1 MRGFYVLMKRLFS
14 VLSVVV
20 LGFGLGLFG
29 SDEVSAKSSTPTI
42 FIHGLQGDN
51 KSLSNLVSGMSGAR
65 QDDRYVYTYQFTNV
79 FRMRVT
85 DKIPIRYSGQRMTYV
100 VRFDG
105 KVVGIDMSKTV
116 GNVKGKKDYNN
127 GFSVIHFSNH
137 SESLDDQETY
147 LEAVIRS
154 EMKRLNTK
162 TVNLV
167 GHSMGGLLASQYT
180 IKSEAGDKRLTG
192 NVSNLVTFGSPI
204 AGASKVSNQ
213 LSPISVIGGAK
224 APADLY
230 SGGKVLTK
238 ALKDKKVVINKAKV
252 YSFSGKK
259 DVFVPKASATAL
271 SKIVKK
277 SNFKTK
283 ELNVGH
289 TGFFDGTEGK
299 KAVSELKKIIK

>member
-1 MRGFYVLMKRLFS
+1 MGCLYLWIKRFVS
-14 VLSVVV
+14 VLSILV
-20 LGFGLGLFG
+20 LSLGLLG
-29 SDEVSAKSSTPTI
+29 SGEVSAKSSTPTI

-51 KSLSNLVSGMSGAR
+51 KSLSNLVLGMTGAKK
-65 QDDRYVYTYQFTNV
+65 DDRYVYTYQFTNV
-79 FRMRVT
+79 FHMKVT

-100 VRFDG
+100 VRLDG
-105 KVVGIDMSKTV
+105 KVVGIDMSKAV
-116 GNVKGKKDYNN
+116 GRVPGKKDYNN
-127 GFSVIHFSNH
+127 GFSIIHFSNH
-137 SESLDDQETY
+137 SESLDYQEKY

-162 TVNLV
+162 SVNLV
-167 GHSMGGLLASQYT
+167 GHSMGGLLAAQYT

-213 LSPISVIGGAK
+213 VSPISVIGGAK

-252 YSFSGKK
+252 YSFNGRK

-277 SNFKTK
+277 GNYRTK

-289 TGFFDGTEGK
+289 TGFFDGSEGK
-299 KAVSELKKIIK
+299 IAVNELKKIIK